1 MRGIAVDAV
10 PPAENDEDSAVLVHR
25 RLPKAIRHSMFCISF
40 SPLSMTR
47 TSTSPRPNSGSR
59 QPNSSSFAPPNKPG
73 TTIDQRFARTMA
85 GPAVAVLFL
94 VTIAPLLFSLVVSF
108 TNLQFSSPQPMRWIG
123 IDNYLALITKDTR
136 FQTALVRTLLL
147 VLAGVVAQ
155 TTIGYIIAS
164 LLSRVRR
171 NRAWLLGPIL
181 IPAVISPVVAGWQGR
196 MIFNATYGPLNAIL
210 ARFGIQG
217 PAWLASPQTSL
228 MSIFLTDTWQW
239 TPFLALVILAAIESQ
254 PQELI
259 EAARLDG
266 AHGWSMFRRVTLPL
280 ILPVTGIG
288 ILLRGVDLFKTF
300 DLVYIL
306 TQGGPGNSSE
316 TLTFLTY
323 LVGFKFFNPSYASAM
338 SFIQLLVITVAAKT
352 FLGVMRRREII

>member
-1 MRGIAVDAV
+1 
-10 PPAENDEDSAVLVHR
+10 
-25 RLPKAIRHSMFCISF
+25 
-40 SPLSMTR
+40 
-47 TSTSPRPNSGSR
+47 
-59 QPNSSSFAPPNKPG
+59 
-73 TTIDQRFARTMA
+73 
-85 GPAVAVLFL
+85 
-94 VTIAPLLFSLVVSF
+94 
-108 TNLQFSSPQPMRWIG
+108 MRWIG
-123 IDNYLALITKDTR
+123 IDNYIALVTKDAR
-136 FQTALVRTLLL
+136 FQSALVRTLLL
-147 VLAGVVAQ
+147 VAAGVFTQ
-155 TTIGYIIAS
+155 TVIGYIIAS

-171 NRAWLLGPIL
+171 SRALLLSPIL
-181 IPAVISPVVAGWQGR
+181 IPAVISAVVAGWQGR
-196 MIFNATYGPLNAIL
+196 MIFNASYGPLNAIL

-228 MSIFLTDTWQW
+228 VSVFLTDTWQW

-266 AHGWSMFRRVTLPL
+266 AHGWSMFRRITLPL

-316 TLTFLTY
+316 TLTFFTY

-338 SFIQLLVITVAAKT
+338 SFIQLLVITLVAKA
-352 FLGVMRRREII
+352 FLGIMQRREGF

>member
-1 MRGIAVDAV
+1 MMV
-10 PPAENDEDSAVLVHR
+10 
-25 RLPKAIRHSMFCISF
+25 
-40 SPLSMTR
+40 
-47 TSTSPRPNSGSR
+47 
-59 QPNSSSFAPPNKPG
+59 
-73 TTIDQRFARTMA
+73 

-94 VTIAPLLFSLVVSF
+94 VTIAPLVFSLGVSF
-108 TNLQFSSPQPMRWIG
+108 TNLQFSSPQPIRWVG
-123 IDNYLALITKDTR
+123 IDNYFTLVTKDTR
-136 FQTALVRTLLL
+136 FQSALVRTLLF
-147 VLAGVVAQ
+147 VLAGVATQ
-155 TTIGYIIAS
+155 TVIAS

-171 NRAWLLGPIL
+171 NRALLLTPIL

-196 MIFNATYGPLNAIL
+196 MIFNASYGPLNAIL
-210 ARFGIQG
+210 AQFGIQG

-228 MSIFLTDTWQW
+228 VSVFLTDTWQW

-266 AHGWSMFRRVTLPL
+266 AHGWSMFRRITLPL

-316 TLTFLTY
+316 TLTFFTY

-352 FLGVMRRREII
+352 FLGVMQKREGF

>member
-1 MRGIAVDAV
+1 MARI
-10 PPAENDEDSAVLVHR
+10 
-25 RLPKAIRHSMFCISF
+25 SMTTSR
-40 SPLSMTR
+40 TR
-47 TSTSPRPNSGSR
+47 TSVDPEPERGEGGEQPIKPRAN
-59 QPNSSSFAPPNKPG
+59 N
-73 TTIDQRFARTMA
+73 DQRFARTMV

-94 VTIAPLLFSLVVSF
+94 VTIAPLLFSLGVSF
-108 TNLQFSSPQPMRWIG
+108 TNLQFSSPQPMRWVG
-123 IDNYLALITKDTR
+123 IDNYFALVTKDTR
-136 FQTALVRTLLL
+136 FQSALVRTLLF
-147 VLAGVVAQ
+147 VLAGVVTQ
-155 TTIGYIIAS
+155 TVIGYIIAS

-171 NRAWLLGPIL
+171 NRALLLSPIL

-196 MIFNATYGPLNAIL
+196 MIFNASYGPLNAIL
-210 ARFGIQG
+210 AGFGIHG

-228 MSIFLTDTWQW
+228 VSVFLTDTWQW

-266 AHGWSMFRRVTLPL
+266 AHGWSMFRRITLPL

-316 TLTFLTY
+316 TLTFFTY
-323 LVGFKFFNPSYASAM
+323 LAGFKFFNPSYASAM
-338 SFIQLLVITVAAKT
+338 SFIQLVVVTVAANG
-352 FLGVMRRREII
+352 FLRFMSTQRSF

>member
-1 MRGIAVDAV
+1 
-10 PPAENDEDSAVLVHR
+10 
-25 RLPKAIRHSMFCISF
+25 
-40 SPLSMTR
+40 
-47 TSTSPRPNSGSR
+47 
-59 QPNSSSFAPPNKPG
+59 
-73 TTIDQRFARTMA
+73 
-85 GPAVAVLFL
+85 
-94 VTIAPLLFSLVVSF
+94 
-108 TNLQFSSPQPMRWIG
+108 
-123 IDNYLALITKDTR
+123 
-136 FQTALVRTLLL
+136 
-147 VLAGVVAQ
+147 VLAQ
-155 TTIGYIIAS
+155 TIIGYIIAS

-171 NRAWLLGPIL
+171 NRALLLSPIL

-196 MIFNATYGPLNAIL
+196 MIFNASYGPLNDLL

-228 MSIFLTDTWQW
+228 VSVFLTDTWQW

-266 AHGWSMFRRVTLPL
+266 AHGWSMFRRITLPL
-280 ILPVTGIG
+280 ILPVTSIG

-323 LVGFKFFNPSYASAM
+323 LEGFKFFNPSYASAM
-338 SFIQLLVITVAAKT
+338 SFIQLIVVTVAAKG
-352 FLGVMRRREII
+352 FLGFMRRQESF

>member
-1 MRGIAVDAV
+1 MTQT
-10 PPAENDEDSAVLVHR
+10 
-25 RLPKAIRHSMFCISF
+25 
-40 SPLSMTR
+40 TR
-47 TSTSPRPNSGSR
+47 TSTSAEAEPKLGKGREQRTKPRSTN
-59 QPNSSSFAPPNKPG
+59 
-73 TTIDQRFARTMA
+73 DQRFARTMVA
-85 GPAVAVLFL
+85 PAVAVLFL

-123 IDNYLALITKDTR
+123 IDNYIALVTKDAR
-136 FQTALVRTLLL
+136 FQSALVRTLLL
-147 VLAGVVAQ
+147 VAAGVFTQ
-155 TTIGYIIAS
+155 TVIGYIIAS
-164 LLSRVRR
+164 LLSRIRR
-171 NRAWLLGPIL
+171 SRALLLSPIL
-181 IPAVISPVVAGWQGR
+181 IPAVISAVVAGWQGR
-196 MIFNATYGPLNAIL
+196 MIFNASYGPLNAIL
-210 ARFGIQG
+210 TRFGIQG

-228 MSIFLTDTWQW
+228 VSVFLTDTWQW

-266 AHGWSMFRRVTLPL
+266 AHGWSMFRRITLPL

-316 TLTFLTY
+316 TLTFFTY

-338 SFIQLLVITVAAKT
+338 SFIQLLVITLVAKA
-352 FLGVMRRREII
+352 FLGIMQRREGF

>member
-1 MRGIAVDAV
+1 MV
-10 PPAENDEDSAVLVHR
+10 
-25 RLPKAIRHSMFCISF
+25 
-40 SPLSMTR
+40 
-47 TSTSPRPNSGSR
+47 
-59 QPNSSSFAPPNKPG
+59 
-73 TTIDQRFARTMA
+73 

-94 VTIAPLLFSLVVSF
+94 VTIAPLIFSLGISF
-108 TNLQFSSPQPMRWIG
+108 TNLQFSSPQPMRWLG
-123 IDNYLALITKDTR
+123 IDNYVTLLTHDVR

-147 VLAGVVAQ
+147 VAAGVLAQ
-155 TTIGYIIAS
+155 TVIGYIIAS

-171 NRAWLLGPIL
+171 NRALLLSPIL

-196 MIFNATYGPLNAIL
+196 MIFNASYGPLNDLL

-228 MSIFLTDTWQW
+228 VSVFLTDTWQW
-239 TPFLALVILAAIESQ
+239 TPFLALVILAAIEGQ

-266 AHGWSMFRRVTLPL
+266 AHGWSMFRRITLPL
-280 ILPVTGIG
+280 ILPVTSIG

-323 LVGFKFFNPSYASAM
+323 LEGFKFFNPSYASAM
-338 SFIQLLVITVAAKT
+338 SFIQLIVVTVAAKG
-352 FLGVMRRREII
+352 FLGFMRRQESF

>member
-1 MRGIAVDAV
+1 
-10 PPAENDEDSAVLVHR
+10 
-25 RLPKAIRHSMFCISF
+25 
-40 SPLSMTR
+40 MTR
-47 TSTSPRPNSGSR
+47 TTVDSERRLDQGPDPGNRPGRANDR
-59 QPNSSSFAPPNKPG
+59 
-73 TTIDQRFARTMA
+73 RFARTMV

-94 VTIAPLLFSLVVSF
+94 VTIAPLLFSLGVSF
-108 TNLQFSSPQPMRWIG
+108 TNLQFSSPQPIRWVG
-123 IDNYLALITKDTR
+123 IDNYLTLVTHDMR
-136 FQTALVRTLLL
+136 FQSALVRTLFL
-147 VLAGVVAQ
+147 VAAGVLTQ
-155 TTIGYIIAS
+155 TVIGYIIAA

-171 NRAWLLGPIL
+171 NRALLLSPIL
-181 IPAVISPVVAGWQGR
+181 IPAVISPIVAGWQGR
-196 MIFNATYGPLNAIL
+196 MIFNASYGPLNDLL
-210 ARFGIQG
+210 ARLGIQG
-217 PAWLASPQTSL
+217 PAWLASPQTALVSV
-228 MSIFLTDTWQW
+228 FLTDTWQW

-266 AHGWSMFRRVTLPL
+266 AHGWSMFRQITLPL

-316 TLTFLTY
+316 TLTFFTY

-338 SFIQLLVITVAAKT
+338 SFIQLLVVTVAAKI
-352 FLGVMRRREII
+352 FLGIMRRQEEF

>member
-1 MRGIAVDAV
+1 MV
-10 PPAENDEDSAVLVHR
+10 
-25 RLPKAIRHSMFCISF
+25 
-40 SPLSMTR
+40 
-47 TSTSPRPNSGSR
+47 
-59 QPNSSSFAPPNKPG
+59 
-73 TTIDQRFARTMA
+73 

-94 VTIAPLLFSLVVSF
+94 VTIAPLIFSLGISF
-108 TNLQFSSPQPMRWIG
+108 TNLQFSSPQPMRWLG
-123 IDNYLALITKDTR
+123 IDNYVTLLAHDVR

-147 VLAGVVAQ
+147 VAAGVLAQ
-155 TTIGYIIAS
+155 TVIGYIIAS

-171 NRAWLLGPIL
+171 NRALLLSPIL

-196 MIFNATYGPLNAIL
+196 MIFNASYGPLNDLL

-228 MSIFLTDTWQW
+228 VSVFLTDTWQW

-266 AHGWSMFRRVTLPL
+266 AHGWSMFRRITLPL
-280 ILPVTGIG
+280 ILPVTSIG

-323 LVGFKFFNPSYASAM
+323 LEGFKFFNPSYASAM
-338 SFIQLLVITVAAKT
+338 SFIQLIVVTVAAKG
-352 FLGVMRRREII
+352 FLGFMRREESF